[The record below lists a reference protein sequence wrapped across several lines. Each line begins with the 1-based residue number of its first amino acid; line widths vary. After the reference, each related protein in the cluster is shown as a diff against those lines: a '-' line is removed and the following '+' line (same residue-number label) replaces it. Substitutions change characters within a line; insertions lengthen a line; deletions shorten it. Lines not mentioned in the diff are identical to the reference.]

1 MRIAGFE
8 HLVGIGA
15 ACNAFDEV
23 GDDIALLVAPGLPET
38 FPVTVEVLLHDFHFL
53 THSPFSIF
61 LHACIERGVD
71 FEPVLIGVE
80 VRTMLFQIVAHGIA
94 EVEGSAIVGT
104 LHTEVEAYGKVL
116 ERVERGFVGYIG
128 VLETLLHQTA
138 VLVEVLQHHVAA
150 LEGVVGIDAW
160 VVGRSSLEQSDQHGS
175 FLGLEV

>member
-1 MRIAGFE
+1 
-8 HLVGIGA
+8 
-15 ACNAFDEV
+15 
-23 GDDIALLVAPGLPET
+23 
-38 FPVTVEVLLHDFHFL
+38 
-53 THSPFSIF
+53 
-61 LHACIERGVD
+61 
-71 FEPVLIGVE
+71 
-80 VRTMLFQIVAHGIA
+80 MLFQIVAHGIA

-160 VVGRSSLEQSDQHGS
+160 VVGRSSLEQSDQHGR
-175 FLGLEV
+175 FLGLKV